1 MSEFRIDQITNQSGS
16 RGPDIAGITTF
27 TGTSGMV
34 MPSGATEYRGG
45 RGRGIFAG
53 GYTPGASPF
62 TGTRQN
68 TIDYITI
75 ETLGNSSDF
84 GDLTI
89 ARTISADAASS
100 TRGLFAGGTLDT
112 SPATQTN
119 TIDYIT
125 ISSTGNAFDFGDL
138 LTTKGRSSGCSNN
151 TRGVFMGGYLQ
162 SPTFTGYTGIEF
174 VTISSLGNSSKF
186 GDLFTGRYGA
196 SSCASPTRGIFAGGG
211 ESNPTFTGYNIIDFI
226 TISTLGNA
234 QDFGDLL
241 LPGGKRLLSGCSNS
255 IRGLFAGG
263 IESPLGSGAN
273 NNVIEYITIASTGD
287 SIDFG
292 DLTQARRFLQATAN
306 RTRGVFGGGYTPT
319 PTAQGLNTIDYV
331 NIMSTGNA
339 QDFGDLTR
347 LMNAGSALSDAHG
360 GLGD

>member
-1 MSEFRIDQITNQSGS
+1 MSVLHINNITNKEGTG
-16 RGPDIAGITTF
+16 GPTIAGITTVDS
-27 TGTSGMV
+27 TGFMRVPVG
-34 MPSGATEYRGG
+34 PTEYRGG
-45 RGRGIFAG
+45 RGRGIFGG

-68 TIDYITI
+68 IIDYITI

-84 GDLTI
+84 GDLTT
-89 ARTISADAASS
+89 ARTISATAASS
-100 TRGLFAGGTLDT
+100 TRGLFAGGTSNGGPTD
-112 SPATQTN
+112 QVN

-151 TRGVFMGGYLQ
+151 TRGVFMGGYVKG
-162 SPTFTGYTGIEF
+162 PAYIGYTGIEF

-196 SSCASPTRGIFAGGG
+196 SSCASPTRGIIAGGG
-211 ESNPTFTGYNIIDFI
+211 ESNPTFRGYNIIDFI

-263 IESPLGSGAN
+263 LESPLGSGAD

-292 DLTQARRFLQATAN
+292 DLSQTKRALQATAN
-306 RTRGVFGGGYTPT
+306 STRGVFGGGYTPT
-319 PTAQGLNTIDYV
+319 PTATALNTIEFV
-331 NIMSTGNA
+331 TIASLGNVL
-339 QDFGDLTR
+339 DFGDLTR
-347 LMNAGSALSDAHG
+347 LMNFGSALSDAHG
-360 GLGD
+360 GLG

>member
-1 MSEFRIDQITNQSGS
+1 MSQISVNDISSLDGKSGPVIS
-16 RGPDIAGITTF
+16 GITTVSS
-27 TGTSGMV
+27 TGYMMIPAG
-34 MPSGATEYRGG
+34 PTEYRGG
-45 RGRGIFAG
+45 RGRGVFAG
-53 GYTPGASPF
+53 GYTPGVFPF
-62 TGTRQN
+62 AGTRQN

-89 ARTISADAASS
+89 ARTMSADAASS
-100 TRGLFAGGTLDT
+100 TRGLFAGGT
-112 SPATQTN
+112 SPTTQIN

-360 GLGD
+360 GLG

>member
-1 MSEFRIDQITNQSGS
+1 MSVIKVNNITNETGTA
-16 RGPDIAGITTF
+16 GPVFAGITTVSS
-27 TGTSGMV
+27 TGFMTLPAG
-34 MPSGATEYRGG
+34 PEEYRGG
-45 RGRGIFAG
+45 RGRGVFAG

-62 TGTRQN
+62 ANTRQN

-89 ARTISADAASS
+89 ARTMSANAASS
-100 TRGLFAGGTLDT
+100 TRGLFAGGTLNT
-112 SPATQTN
+112 ATQTN
-119 TIDYIT
+119 TVDYIT

-162 SPTFTGYTGIEF
+162 SPTFIGHTGIEF

-196 SSCASPTRGIFAGGG
+196 SSCASPTRGIIAGGG

-234 QDFGDLL
+234 QDFGDLSANR
-241 LPGGKRLLSGCSNS
+241 RLSSSCSNS
-255 IRGLFAGG
+255 TRGIFGGG
-263 IESPLGSGAN
+263 IEAPSGSTVN
-273 NNVIEYITIASTGD
+273 TIEYITIASTGD

-306 RTRGVFGGGYTPT
+306 RTRGVFCGGYTPT
-319 PTAQGLNTIDYV
+319 PTAQGLNTIDFV
-331 NIMSTGNA
+331 TIMSTGNA

-347 LMNAGSALSDAHG
+347 LISAGFALSDAHG
-360 GLGD
+360 GIGD